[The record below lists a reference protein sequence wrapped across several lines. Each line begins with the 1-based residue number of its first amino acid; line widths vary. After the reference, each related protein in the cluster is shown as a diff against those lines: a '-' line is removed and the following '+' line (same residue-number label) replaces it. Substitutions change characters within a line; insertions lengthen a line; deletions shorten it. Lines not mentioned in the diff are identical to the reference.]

1 MHRITAFIVSVLFFL
16 PLMSEEKTPG
26 LELFFTRYNVS
37 DGLVSNEVNE
47 IYQDAHGFIWSATNN
62 GLVRFDGYEFVDFRS
77 SYDRPDYFL
86 SNTIRDIEES
96 GTAIWIATPNGIDI
110 FDKTDASVRHLDGD
124 MLSDVPVKCILS
136 KSEDEILI
144 GGEKGLYVY
153 YVESGSLDGP
163 LSPDMSYV
171 RKLYRDSY
179 GNIWI
184 GTWQNGVYIWRS
196 GSDAIEKVE
205 YAGFPGN
212 VSVTDFIERGDGN
225 VYISTWG
232 DGLFCLESFYP
243 GNGRTFCYSVP
254 KLDYSHLDWN
264 IIYDMDFDAS
274 GNLWAGSP
282 GGLKILSPAD
292 GGFEEVPYDGASGSD
307 QLQFHEVWCVFRGKD
322 GTMWLSDYGS
332 GLVSARPLD
341 PDIQEVKIRKSDDVS
356 GAVTAVYR
364 TPEGVFMFGVRGG
377 GVVTYDFSRH
387 RYIEYPVFRGIDS
400 ESNAVVSFV
409 DVPESRSLF
418 LAMRYFGVYRVMID
432 NGKPSALEHFNMGI
446 PDVRNDFTNI
456 AISDQEGNVW
466 VGTKSGV
473 VLIRRNPDDSYTVRE
488 PEKVNSYIRNSRVE
502 ALMCDRKGGIWI
514 GSTESGLFRVRLSDD
529 CASLI
534 DSTSYSVADGGLS
547 NDRISTLFEDSSGRV
562 WAGTVGGGLSLYDEN
577 EDRFNVIDDMYLFP
591 SDVISSITEDRK
603 GNLWISTSN
612 GFLCYNPGEENDV
625 VRYFGAGRGLE
636 NLSFIPNSVWTD
648 GDEVVFGGYDGITM
662 FRPDALKDMSGIVP
676 PCIIDVQ
683 VFSRSVFGGMGDDW
697 SSVVDRLPPYTSS
710 VVLDHDDKS
719 VSFKFSSPVY
729 DNDNSLTRYAYR
741 LDGLDEEW
749 NYVGADQRVV
759 TYSNL
764 RPGRYTFNVQ
774 ATNESGEW
782 IPMQSEV
789 SLIVKPSPWASWW
802 AKLIYVILSAV
813 LAAVIYIT
821 ARNRIRLRQE
831 LRIEQMER
839 LKSEEVNNAKLM
851 FFTNVSHE
859 LFTPITVM
867 SCSLEKL
874 LEKEDGDSALHR
886 IIRSNLNRLLR
897 LLQQILE
904 FRKAE
909 SSNLRL
915 KVSRKDIVQ
924 FVHKLCE
931 ENFSPLVNDR
941 NIRLIFSSQEEHI
954 DAYFDSDKLDKILYN
969 LLSNAYKYNRKD
981 GKVFVKV
988 LRTHMDNGAD
998 AVEISVKDTGYGISL
1013 QKQADLFKRFYEGD
1027 YRKFNTRG
1035 TGIGLSLTKDLVIL
1049 HNGTIDVESVE
1060 GEGTVFRVVLPVS
1073 REAYGDDQ
1081 IEDEMKPDKGI
1092 VYGNVQVEEADRLG
1106 AGGENP
1112 VAESVSGTLLVVEDN
1127 TDLLFVMKTVLE
1139 SEYKVFTALNGKEA
1153 VSVLEKENID
1163 LVITDYMMPEMDGV
1177 ELCRHIRTSFDLSHL
1192 PVIMLSARSAVDSRL
1207 KSFEA
1212 GVDAYVSKPFDVK
1225 TLLAQING
1233 MISNRKNLYEK
1244 FRSGQSVEPDLLI
1257 NTDMDQQFV
1266 DKVIRIVEEHIS
1278 EPDFGIESFNKAMN
1292 MSTSTLYRKIKGV
1305 TGMAPKEFIRNIRF
1319 KYACR
1324 LLRQKTTSV
1333 ADVAYMVGFTDAKYF
1348 CQSFKKEFG
1357 MTPSQYMAQN
1367 TRNPEKGS
1375 AEAS

>member
-1 MHRITAFIVSVLFFL
+1 MHHRISATIVIALSFMSFFQ
-16 PLMSEEKTPG
+16 EVNAHG
-26 LELFFTRYNVS
+26 IELFFSRYNVS
-37 DGLVSNEVNE
+37 DGLVSNEINE
-47 IYQDAHGFIWSATNN
+47 IYQDSHGFIWSATNN

-86 SNTIRDIEES
+86 SNTILDIEES
-96 GTAIWIATPNGIDI
+96 GNEIWIATPIGVDI
-110 FDKTDASVRHLDGD
+110 FDKTDASVIHLDGE
-124 MLSDVPVKCILS
+124 MLSGVPVKCMLS
-136 KSEDEILI
+136 KSDNEVFI
-144 GGEKGLYVY
+144 GGEKGLYIYSKDKGTVN
-153 YVESGSLDGP
+153 GP
-163 LSPDMSYV
+163 LFPDMSYV
-171 RKLYRDSY
+171 RKLYKDSF

-184 GTWQNGVYIWRS
+184 GTWQNGVYFWRS
-196 GSDAIEKVE
+196 GSNAVEKIE
-205 YAGFPGN
+205 YGGLPGD
-212 VSVTDFIERGDGN
+212 VSVTDFIEKGDGN

-232 DGLFCLESFYP
+232 DGLFCLEQFYA
-243 GNGRTFCYSVP
+243 GNRHVNCYSVP

-264 IIYDMDFDAS
+264 IIYDMDFDTS

-282 GGLKILSPAD
+282 GGLKILSPTD
-292 GGFEEVPYDGASGSD
+292 GGFAEVPYNGAAGSD

-322 GTMWLSDYGS
+322 GTMWLSDYGN

-341 PDIQEVKIRKSDDVS
+341 SDIQEVKVRKSDDVS
-356 GAVTAVYR
+356 GAVTAIYR
-364 TPEGVFMFGVRGG
+364 SSEEVFMFGVRGA
-377 GVVTYDFSRH
+377 GVVVYDFARH
-387 RYIEYPVFRGIDS
+387 CNIEYPVFRGIDS

-409 DVPESRSLF
+409 EVPESRSLF
-418 LAMRYFGVYRVMID
+418 LAMRYFGVYRVRLD
-432 NGKPSALEHFNMGI
+432 NGTPVSLEHFSMGM
-446 PDVRNDFTNI
+446 PDVRNDFTNT
-456 AISDQEGNVW
+456 AISDRLGNIW

-473 VLIRRNPDDSYTVRE
+473 VLIRRSHGDSYIVEE
-488 PEKVNSYIRNSRVE
+488 PDAVNRYIRNSRVE
-502 ALMCDRKGGIWI
+502 AMMCDRKGNIWI
-514 GSTESGLFRVRLSDD
+514 GSTESGLFRVSLSDG
-529 CASLI
+529 CTSI
-534 DSTSYSVADGGLS
+534 VDSMSYSVADGGLS
-547 NDRISTLFEDSSGRV
+547 NDRISTLFEDSSGRIWV
-562 WAGTVGGGLSLYDEN
+562 GTVGGGLSLYDRE
-577 EDRFNVIDDMYLFP
+577 EDRFHVIDDMYLFP

-612 GFLCYNPGEENDV
+612 GFLCYNPDDRIDV

-636 NLSFIPNSVWTD
+636 NLSFISNSVWTD

-662 FRPDALKDMSGIVP
+662 FRLDALKDMSGILP
-676 PCIIDVQ
+676 PCIIDMQ
-683 VFSRSVFGGMGDDW
+683 VFSKSVFGGMGNDW
-697 SSVVDRLPPYTSS
+697 ASVVDKLPPYTSS
-710 VVLDHDDKS
+710 VVLRYKDKS
-719 VSFKFSSPVY
+719 ISFKFSSPVY
-729 DNDNSLTRYAYR
+729 DNDNSLIRYAYR
-741 LDGLDEEW
+741 LEGLDNEW
-749 NYVGADQRVV
+749 NYVGADRRVV

-764 RPGRYTFNVQ
+764 RPGRYVFKVQ
-774 ATNESGEW
+774 AANENGEW
-782 IPMQSEV
+782 IQMQSEV
-789 SLIVKPSPWASWW
+789 SVLVKPSPWASWW
-802 AKLIYVILSAV
+802 AKLIYAMLSAV
-813 LAAVIYIT
+813 LGVVMYIT

-886 IIRSNLNRLLR
+886 ILRSNLNRLLR

-941 NIRLIFSSQEEHI
+941 NIRLIFSSSEEHM

-969 LLSNAYKYNRKD
+969 LLSNAYKYNRQD
-981 GKVFVKV
+981 GKVFVRMG
-988 LRTHMDNGAD
+988 RTHTVDGTD
-998 AVEISVKDTGYGISL
+998 AVEISVKDTGFGIS
-1013 QKQADLFKRFYEGD
+1013 KQRQSDLFKRFYEGD

-1035 TGIGLSLTKDLVIL
+1035 TGIGLSLTKDLVTL
-1049 HNGTIDVESVE
+1049 HKGTIEVESVE
-1060 GEGTVFRVVLPVS
+1060 GEGTVFRVVLPVV
-1073 REAYGDDQ
+1073 REAYSDDQ
-1081 IEDEMKPDKGI
+1081 IEDEMRPDKGI
-1092 VYGNVQVEEADRLG
+1092 VYDSVNAAECKGGTDIYEETGLDG
-1106 AGGENP
+1106 A
-1112 VAESVSGTLLVVEDN
+1112 SGTLLVVEDN

-1139 SEYKVFTALNGKEA
+1139 PEYKVFTALNGKEA
-1153 VSVLEKENID
+1153 IPILEAENVD

-1192 PVIMLSARSAVDSRL
+1192 PVIMLSARSAIDSRL

-1233 MISNRKNLYEK
+1233 MIANRKNMYEK

-1266 DKVIRIVEEHIS
+1266 DKVIRIIEEHIS
-1278 EPDFGIESFNKAMN
+1278 DPDFGIDSFNKAMN

-1324 LLRQKTTSV
+1324 LLSQKTTSV

-1357 MTPSQYMAQN
+1357 MTPSQYMSQN
-1367 TRNPEKGS
+1367 AR
-1375 AEAS
+1375 